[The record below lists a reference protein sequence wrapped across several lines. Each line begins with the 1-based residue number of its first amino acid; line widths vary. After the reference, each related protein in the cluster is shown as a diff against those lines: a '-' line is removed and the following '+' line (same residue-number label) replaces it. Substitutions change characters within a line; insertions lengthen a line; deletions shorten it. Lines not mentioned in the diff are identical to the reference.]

1 MRRIL
6 LKEGGLFGTVP
17 SGFKSLGIDGSQL
30 SLFGVTT
37 SSVDTYLTNV
47 DLIGSD
53 LIFSSLEPGY
63 SGTVSLSSLYSF
75 GATGATGATGS
86 QGIQGATGAT
96 GPNIVSSNSNNQ
108 NILGTDGYIWI
119 GSFNTTG
126 ISIGFTNSM
135 IYNSTSSPGTSS
147 ITENLT
153 GAKIGIVQ
161 KIYHQWTTAPS
172 IPANWTKLGSG
183 VYSTSSINR
192 IYVEWVGGTSSEYW
206 IV

>member
-75 GATGATGATGS
+75 GATGATGS
-86 QGIQGATGAT
+86 QGIQGATG
-96 GPNIVSSNSNNQ
+96 PSFVSSDINNQ
-108 NILGTDGYIWI
+108 NILGTDGYIWS

-135 IYNSTSSPGTSS
+135 IYNSPSSPGTSS
-147 ITENLT
+147 ITEDLT